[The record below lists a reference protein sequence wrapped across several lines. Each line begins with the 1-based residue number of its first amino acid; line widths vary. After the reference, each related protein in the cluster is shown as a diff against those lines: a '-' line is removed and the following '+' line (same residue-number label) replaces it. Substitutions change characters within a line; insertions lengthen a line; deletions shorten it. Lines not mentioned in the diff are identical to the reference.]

1 MLFFEKCFFV
11 SIFDLEKVNERME
24 ISSPATYI
32 RFAIICVLINK
43 LFTTLPAFNKF
54 FLILINASFYLTPD
68 FAESLKVVT
77 NNSYLGLPQYV

>member
-11 SIFDLEKVNERME
+11 SIFDIEKVNEIME

-32 RFAIICVLINK
+32 RFAIIAVLINK

-54 FLILINASFYLTPD
+54 SLMLINAFFYLVLD
-68 FAESLKVVT
+68 FAESFKVVT
-77 NNSYLGLPQYV
+77 NTSYLGLL